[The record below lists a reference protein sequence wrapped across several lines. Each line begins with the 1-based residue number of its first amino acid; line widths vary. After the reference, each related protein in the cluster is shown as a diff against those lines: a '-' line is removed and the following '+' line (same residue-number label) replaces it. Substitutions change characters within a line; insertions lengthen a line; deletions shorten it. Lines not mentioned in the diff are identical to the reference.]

1 MRILHLADFHLKLTG
16 PRAEECRRILTWIP
30 EHARE
35 VKPDAIVI
43 AGDVY
48 DRQSTPKER
57 IYLMARGASILSA
70 LADVAPVFAINGNH
84 DDPED
89 LRLFHQWRPEIEIIT
104 EPTLRPLKG
113 KTLAFLP
120 WPSLGHLAAAI
131 GPQASIAERREIA
144 KAALIDVLRGFKSP
158 TLLVAHIPVTGAS
171 MDSGQPVSGGEEIAL
186 SAHELLE
193 CGAAGVALGHIHL
206 RQQMRTGCQPVW
218 YAGAPFR
225 NSFGEAS
232 GEKGGLLWDW
242 IGGAWYITPWD
253 VPARPMVLVSTRYE
267 SGNLVSEDPPGEG
280 FQSVCNAEI
289 RLRVSFQPEERD
301 IARVA
306 IESAKASYLSSEAY
320 SVTVEERPVI
330 ITRSRCAEIEKART
344 PADKLAAWAHTT
356 DQEIPE
362 GAGLKLAT
370 LEAEARP

>member
-16 PRAEECRRILTWIP
+16 PRAEECRRILDWIP
-30 EHARE
+30 ENARE
-35 VKPDAIVI
+35 VKPDAIII

-48 DRQSTPKER
+48 DRRSTPEER
-57 IYLMARGASILSA
+57 LYLASILSA

-84 DDPED
+84 DDSED

-158 TLLVAHIPVTGAS
+158 TLLVAHISVTGAS
-171 MDSGQPVSGGEEIAL
+171 MDTGQPVSGGEEIAL
-186 SAHELLE
+186 SADELLE

-232 GEKGGLLWDW
+232 GKKGGLIWNWNGQSWDV
-242 IGGAWYITPWD
+242 TPWD
-253 VPARPMVLVSTRYE
+253 LPARDMTLLEASMIDGKLIDKEHDDLRDFF
-267 SGNLVSEDPPGEG
+267 GRD
-280 FQSVCNAEI
+280 AEV
-289 RLRVSFQPEERD
+289 RLRIEFPSEEREA
-301 IARVA
+301 ARA
-306 IESAKASYLSSEAY
+306 QAEEWKARCLEAHAL
-320 SVTVEERPVI
+320 SVTIEERPIV

-362 GAGLKLAT
+362 GVAGKLT
-370 LEAEARP
+370 MLEAEARP

>member
-35 VKPDAIVI
+35 LKPDAIII

-48 DRQSTPKER
+48 DRRSTPEER
-57 IYLMARGASILSA
+57 LYLASTLSA

-84 DDPED
+84 DDAED
-89 LRLFHQWRPEIEIIT
+89 LRLFHRWQSGIEIIN
-104 EPTLRPLKG
+104 EPTIKPCNG
-113 KTLAFLP
+113 KILAFLP

-186 SAHELLE
+186 SADELLLE

-206 RQQMRTGCQPVW
+206 RQQMRTGDGRPAW

-242 IGGAWYITPWD
+242 IGGAWRVTPWD
-253 VPARPMVLVSTRYE
+253 VPARPMILVSTRYE

-280 FQSVCNAEI
+280 FQSVRDAEI

-301 IARVA
+301 AARVA
-306 IESAKASYLSSEAY
+306 IESVKASYLSSESH
-320 SVTVEERPVI
+320 SVTIEERPVI

-344 PADKLAAWAHTT
+344 PVDKLAAWAKAAE
-356 DQEIPE
+356 QEIPE
-362 GAGLKLAT
+362 GAISKLAA
-370 LEAEARP
+370 LEAEVRP